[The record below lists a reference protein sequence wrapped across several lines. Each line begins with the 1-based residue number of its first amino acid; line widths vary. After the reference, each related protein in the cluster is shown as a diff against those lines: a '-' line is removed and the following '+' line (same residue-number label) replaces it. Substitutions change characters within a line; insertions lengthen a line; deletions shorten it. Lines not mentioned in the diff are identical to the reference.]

1 MKQVRRLATALALV
15 LALFGCKDDGRTGDA
30 DAGTGS
36 PEAPIQVGL
45 VMKTLTNPFF
55 VTMERGARQAENDF
69 GIELV
74 VRTAAE
80 ETSIHQQIDI
90 VDTLIR
96 EQKVD
101 AIVIAPGDSVQLIP
115 VLKNAQDRGI
125 KVVNIDNRL
134 DPEISREHGLTGVP
148 FISVDNEQAAYRSA
162 SYLADRLERA
172 TEVAVLTGIESA
184 DNSQARERG
193 ARRAFAT
200 HPMTEL
206 VAVESAD
213 WKVDKAYQ
221 VIRGV
226 FDRHPRIGAVFCAND
241 MMAIGV
247 LRYLEETGRKDVK
260 VAAFDAIAE
269 AKTAVRDGRLM
280 VTIDQLPESQGYKGV
295 ATAVDMVRGAS
306 PPEQVMVDARVI
318 DRAALD

>member
-1 MKQVRRLATALALV
+1 MPNLTRPLRGLAAVLLLA
-15 LALFGCKDDGRTGDA
+15 GCKDEARDA
-30 DAGTGS
+30 DATSGS
-36 PEAPIQVGL
+36 PAAPIQVAL

-55 VTMERGARQAENDF
+55 VTMEKGARQAEKEL
-69 GIELV
+69 GIELI

-90 VDTLIR
+90 VDTLVR
-96 EQKVD
+96 EKKVD

-115 VLKNAQDRGI
+115 VLKTAQDRGI

-134 DPEISREHGLTGVP
+134 DPDFSREHGLTDVP
-148 FISVDNEQAAYRSA
+148 FVSVDNEHAAYLSA
-162 SYLADRLERA
+162 SYLAGQLERP

-184 DNSQARERG
+184 ANAQARERG
-193 ARRAFAT
+193 ARRAFDDN
-200 HPMTEL
+200 PMTEL

-221 VIRGV
+221 VIQGV

-247 LRYLEETGRKDVK
+247 LRYLEETGRSDVK
-260 VAAFDAIAE
+260 VASFDAIAE
-269 AKTAVRDGRLM
+269 AKQAVLDGRLT

-295 ATAVDMVRGAS
+295 AMAVEMVRGATP
-306 PPEQVMVDARVI
+306 PPEVMVEARVV

>member
-1 MKQVRRLATALALV
+1 MRQLRRLATALV
-15 LALFGCKDDGRTGDA
+15 LLLAIAGCKDDGTSDGAAAATGGQD
-30 DAGTGS
+30 D
-36 PEAPIQVGL
+36 PIQVGL

-55 VTMERGARQAENDF
+55 VTMEKGARQAEQDL

-96 EQKVD
+96 EKKVD

-134 DPEISREHGLTGVP
+134 DPDFSREHGLTRVP
-148 FISVDNEQAAYRSA
+148 FISVDNEQAAFLSA
-162 SYLADRLERA
+162 RYMADRLERP
-172 TEVAVLTGIESA
+172 TEVAVLTGIASA
-184 DNSQARERG
+184 ANSQARERG
-193 ARRAFAT
+193 ARRAFDT
-200 HPMTEL
+200 HAMTDL

-213 WKVDKAYQ
+213 WKVDKAYR
-221 VIRGV
+221 VIQDV
-226 FDRHPRIGAVFCAND
+226 FDRHPWIGAVFCAND

-247 LRYLEETGRKDVK
+247 LRYLEETGRTDVK

-269 AKTAVRDGRLM
+269 AKRAIRDGRLT

-295 ATAVDMVRGAS
+295 ATAVEMVRGVT
-306 PPEQVMVDARVI
+306 PPQQVMIDARVI